1 MLIGELAERTG
12 TTTKTI
18 RYYES
23 IDVLPEPERTA
34 SGYRDYDRSAVER
47 LRFVREAQSSGLTL
61 TEIQSILELKDAGA
75 TSCRHTQALLAQ
87 RLTALDVQIAALQK
101 ARDELAAMAER
112 ADQLDPAECTDPN
125 RCQVISAGLDHAD
138 VTPAT

>member
-75 TSCRHTQALLAQ
+75 TSCQHTQALLAQ